1 MLEAPI
7 QQNSP
12 EAAPSPTPTMMF
24 STPVQPSAPPSQSNN
39 FPPEQVVCDRVK
51 RSLGTIYN
59 HLMGVVEHERKLVT
73 ETEACEREQKTLQEQ
88 TEALSQKEQQIAELE
103 AKLVQR
109 TQVLDRREAQIRAK
123 GEELE
128 RIKTEVNQL
137 RNNFQ
142 VRMRAL
148 EDCERVIAQFEQTFG
163 KLVNAPEM
171 RLSDAVDE
179 LKRFIERHAV

>member
-1 MLEAPI
+1 MLEAQI

-12 EAAPSPTPTMMF
+12 ETSPNSTSPMMF
-24 STPVQPSAPPSQSNN
+24 SPPAQLPGTQHQPDN

-73 ETEACEREQKTLQEQ
+73 ETEACEREQKTLNEQ
-88 TEALSQKEQQIAELE
+88 IEALTQKEQHIAELE
-103 AKLVQR
+103 AKLAQR
-109 TQVLDRREAQIRAK
+109 TDVLDQREEQIRAK

-128 RIKTEVNQL
+128 RLQAEVNHL

-142 VRMRAL
+142 VRIRTL